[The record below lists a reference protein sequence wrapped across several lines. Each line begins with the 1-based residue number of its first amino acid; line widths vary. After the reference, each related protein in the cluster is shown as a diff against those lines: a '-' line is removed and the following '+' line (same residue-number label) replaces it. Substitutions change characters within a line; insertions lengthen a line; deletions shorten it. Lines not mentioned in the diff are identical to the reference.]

1 MFVEFN
7 INKNLIYIIF
17 FSICYGSYIFFIRYL
32 TKNFNDNDDSS
43 NIPLTTFEILLLIV
57 LSLNSF
63 NIISIL
69 FFFIQKKRNE
79 AHTIKKT
86 KQQNIII
93 INKNVK
99 YELKFFSKENT
110 NFIILINL
118 IFIIIFSIQYPL
130 FYLSKI
136 KFVESN
142 FISQIS
148 IFTIVL
154 FKYIR
159 KKKIY
164 KHHYLSIII
173 LFIASLYYFITYFER
188 SKKLPYFMAIIYYIY
203 LGIIFEL
210 LKYLIEI
217 KFINIFVILFYRG
230 IINLILFIF
239 FLFIFDKNKVRKRFY
254 DDFVKE
260 KIILFIIFIIINFL
274 IKLTELKILKEFSP
288 SKLVIGYLFG
298 ITYYIIYHLIK
309 FNEKFL
315 KFIFH
320 LFIDLFIILGTM
332 IYCEL
337 IIIKICGLEYNT
349 KKYIKE
355 REKNEHK
362 ETPLLYENQNNK

>member
-7 INKNLIYIIF
+7 INKKIIYIIF

-32 TKNFNDNDDSS
+32 TRKFNDNDDNH
-43 NIPLTTFEILLLIV
+43 NIPKATFEILLLIV

-63 NIISIL
+63 SIISIL
-69 FFFIQKKRNE
+69 FFFIQQKINE
-79 AHTIKKT
+79 AHKIKKT

-93 INKNVK
+93 INKYVK
-99 YELKFFSKENT
+99 YELKFFTKEKI

-136 KFVESN
+136 SFVESN
-142 FISQIS
+142 FISQFS
-148 IFTIVL
+148 IFTIAI

-159 KKKIY
+159 KKNIY

-173 LFIASLYYFITYFER
+173 LFIASLYYLITYFER
-188 SKKLPYFMAIIYYIY
+188 SAILPYFMAIIYYIY
-203 LGIIFEL
+203 LGINFVI

-217 KFINIFVILFYRG
+217 KFINLFVILFYRG

-239 FLFIFDKNKVRKRFY
+239 FLFNFDKNKVRKRFY

-260 KIILFIIFIIINFL
+260 KVILFIIFIIINFL
-274 IKLTELKILKEFSP
+274 MKLTELKILKELSP
-288 SKLVIGYLFG
+288 SNLVIGYLFG
-298 ITYYIIYHLIK
+298 ITYYVFYHLIK
-309 FNEKFL
+309 FNEKKL

-320 LFIDLFIILGTM
+320 LFIDFFIILGTM
-332 IYCEL
+332 VYCEL
-337 IIIKICGLEYNT
+337 IIFKFCGLEYNT

-355 REKNEHK
+355 REKNENK
-362 ETPLLYENQNNK
+362 ETPLLYENQND